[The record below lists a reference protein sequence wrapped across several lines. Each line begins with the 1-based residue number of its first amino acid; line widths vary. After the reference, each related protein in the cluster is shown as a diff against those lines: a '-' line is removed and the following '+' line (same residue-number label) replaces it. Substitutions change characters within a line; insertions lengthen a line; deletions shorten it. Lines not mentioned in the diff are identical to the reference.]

1 MLQEAALNLKATTM
15 KIAHTIKKDSK
26 MRQLRRQFIST
37 NNRPS
42 ILFETKHFHFEKYR
56 SWLSSNSGP
65 LPRDQVCRRRYDI
78 KFIINQDTK

>member
-15 KIAHTIKKDSK
+15 KIAYTIKKDSK

-42 ILFETKHFHFEKYR
+42 ILFETNTFTLKNTGPGYLRTQDLYLETKCAGDAMI
-56 SWLSSNSGP
+56 LNS
-65 LPRDQVCRRRYDI
+65 
-78 KFIINQDTK
+78 